1 MICEELSIVAVDDEN
16 HFGLSLVD
24 SSLKVKEKMYLAN
37 LSYLMHTDFLCLNS
51 TNLTLSSYFSLPIH
65 HTSSRLLPSQFQL
78 LKCRY
83 QKIVFGYLGRH
94 KCL

>member
-24 SSLKVKEKMYLAN
+24 SILKEMYLAN

-65 HTSSRLLPSQFQL
+65 HTSSRLLPSQFLL
-78 LKCRY
+78 LKCGY
-83 QKIVFGYLGRH
+83 QKIFFGDLGRH